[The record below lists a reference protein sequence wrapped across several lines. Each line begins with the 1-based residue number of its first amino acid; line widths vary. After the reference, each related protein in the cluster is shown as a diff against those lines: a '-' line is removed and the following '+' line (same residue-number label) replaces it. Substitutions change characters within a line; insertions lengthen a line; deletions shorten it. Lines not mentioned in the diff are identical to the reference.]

1 MSVITI
7 SRGSYSGAK
16 AVAEKLGE
24 QLGFPVLSRENLL
37 QQAAS
42 EFNISE
48 SDLAESFIS
57 APSAWQQTL
66 GRRVAFVKCVT
77 SVLLDHA
84 SAGNLVYHG
93 HVGHLLLGDIPHVL
107 RVRVISSM
115 EKRIQAA
122 CEQLQVGRDQAI
134 AHIQHVDKER
144 SRWAKGVYGVSWD
157 APEQYHALLNLEYL
171 SVESACAAIERL
183 VEQPE
188 FQRTE
193 AAKRALED
201 ATLACRVW
209 AALAKNPETRNAG
222 VDVKSSAGTVVITGN
237 VASSK
242 TSELLAETARR
253 VEGVHEVVCEVG
265 MGQDWYW

>member
-1 MSVITI
+1 MSIITI

-24 QLGFPVLSRENLL
+24 QLGFPVLSREHLL
-37 QQAAS
+37 QAAAK

-48 SDLAESFIS
+48 SELAASFVNP
-57 APSAWQQTL
+57 PSAWQQTL

-77 SVLLDHA
+77 STLLDCA
-84 SAGNLVYHG
+84 NGGNLIYHG

-115 EKRIQAA
+115 EKRIEAA
-122 CEQLQVGRDQAI
+122 SQQLQIGRDQAI

-144 SRWAKGVYGVSWD
+144 SRWAKCVYGVSWD
-157 APEQYHALLNLEYL
+157 TPEQYHALLNLEFL
-171 SVESACAAIERL
+171 SVETACAAIGTL
-183 VEQPE
+183 VQQPE

-193 AAKRALED
+193 AAARALDD

-209 AALAKNPETRNAG
+209 AAIAKDPQTRDAGLEVNAT
-222 VDVKSSAGTVVITGN
+222 AGTVTITGN
-237 VASSK
+237 VGSSK
-242 TSELLAETARR
+242 TGDLITQAAKR
-253 VEGVHEVVCEVG
+253 VEGVKEVVCEVG
-265 MGQDWYW
+265 MGQNWYW